1 MKFIIITGVSGAGKT
16 SALHALED
24 IYFYCVDNIPPV
36 LISTFYDLCKNS
48 TDSKM
53 QNVAVVTNIRD
64 NKDLTDLILALE
76 KLQSDKA
83 QYKIVFL
90 DAREDVL
97 LTRYKQ
103 TRRKHPLSDS
113 YNGSVVSAMHTEREL
128 LTKVRERA
136 DYIVDSS
143 LSTPLQLKERISSL
157 FLDNDESSLSVT
169 CMSFGFKY
177 GLPTEADLVFDVRCL
192 PNPFYIED
200 LKHKTGLDQ
209 PVYDYVMKWDETHG
223 YIERMLALVDYTLPL
238 YEKEGKSQLVI
249 GIGCT
254 GGKHRSVTLT
264 RVLFTHLI
272 ENGQRA
278 TTHNRDIL
286 KA

>member
-1 MKFIIITGVSGAGKT
+1 MKFIIITGLSGAGKT

-24 IYFYCVDNIPPV
+24 IYFYCVDNIPPT

-48 TDSKM
+48 NDSKM

-64 NKDLTDLILALE
+64 VTDLNNLMLSLE
-76 KLQSDKA
+76 KLTEDKA
-83 QYKIVFL
+83 QYKIVYL
-90 DAREDVL
+90 NAKQDVM

-103 TRRKHPLSDS
+103 TRRIHPLSS
-113 YNGSVVSAMHTEREL
+113 KYGSVLEAMTTEREL
-128 LTKVRERA
+128 LNSVRERA

-143 LSTPLQLKERISSL
+143 LLSPMQLKERISTL
-157 FLDNDESSLSVT
+157 FMDEDNSVLSVT

-192 PNPFYIED
+192 PNPFYIEE
-200 LKHKTGLDQ
+200 LKHKTGLDAE
-209 PVYDYVMKWDETHG
+209 VYNYVMKWDDTKG
-223 YIERMLALVDYTLPL
+223 YIDRMLSLVDYTLPL

-249 GIGCT
+249 GVGCT

-264 RVLFTHLI
+264 RVLYNHLT
-272 ENGQRA
+272 EKGHRA
-278 TTHNRDIL
+278 TIHHRDIR